1 MRKAVAE
8 LGVLAGLVLA
18 VLFVY
23 QPFSSELTFDLL
35 LLTAGGLS
43 LMLLVDSAR
52 RAAPRTGRS
61 AFEAA
66 LRAGPPGDLPPS
78 QLATTERRVE
88 LGIARAADLHFHLCP
103 MLREIA
109 AARLASRHGFD
120 IDIPQGRIVLG
131 EETWELVRGDRSPP
145 EIRFAPGIP
154 LTELASVLDRLE
166 SL

>member
-1 MRKAVAE
+1 MRKLVTE
-8 LGVLAGLVLA
+8 LGLVTGLVFA

-23 QPFSSELTFDLL
+23 QPVSSELTFDLL

-43 LMLLVDSAR
+43 LLLLVDSAR

-66 LRAGPPGDLPPS
+66 LRAGPPGDLAPS

-88 LGIARAADLHFHLCP
+88 LGIARAADLHFHLRP

-109 AARLASRHGFD
+109 AARLSARYGYD
-120 IDIPQGRIVLG
+120 IDSPQGRQALG
-131 EETWELVRGDRSPP
+131 EETWELVRGDRPPP

-154 LTELASVLDRLE
+154 LAELERVLDRLE